1 MSDGSLTGGGIEW
14 ALAIDAAAISDF
26 FTGGNR
32 LDELVE
38 QFANGQQQPQQNVD
52 AGDGGDQP
60 EQPAS

>member
-1 MSDGSLTGGGIEW
+1 MSDNSQPCGGIEW
-14 ALAIDAAAISDF
+14 SLAIDAAAISDF
-26 FTGGNR
+26 FNGGNR

-38 QFANGQQQPQQNVD
+38 QFANGQQQPQQNLD